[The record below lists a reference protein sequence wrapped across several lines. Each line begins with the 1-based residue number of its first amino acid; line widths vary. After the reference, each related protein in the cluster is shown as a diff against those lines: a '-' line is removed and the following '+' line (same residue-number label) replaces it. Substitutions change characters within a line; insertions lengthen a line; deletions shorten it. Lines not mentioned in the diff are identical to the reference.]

1 MDYLTPRV
9 LAPLARRV
17 LLSKPRLLLPAAVV
31 TFLLAVASVY
41 KGYASLASRETSLQ
55 EDSDF
60 TSIILSR
67 LLAPPAIG
75 APELDEEE
83 ALRRAPFACLVLL
96 VVDGDTLHCAR
107 VTSDAAVYAYMH
119 RELHKSMV
127 PVSVSLATPVE
138 VYMNRSTRPQL
149 VVSPWPTR
157 CGGLASCAVKV
168 RLYAIDTPE
177 ISRGGSRTSPRE
189 QDSPREAAGA
199 APGAGKPDNVE
210 TTRRP
215 FPPYGS
221 AELDIGGQ
229 PLGVAAAASLA
240 DRVLG
245 RVVLL
250 QPLRKDIYGRT
261 LARIVIPTVMY
272 RQLEGPALFSRY
284 FQQLFSHIAAEA
296 SRLLLPG
303 GDDLAIELVQRL
315 KEALRESDGPGG
327 LPILSALPL
336 ARQVLRLIL
345 EQPFRNEVPQAR
357 PPEEGSTQVRDVD
370 SLAEAQRRHPPGGD
384 AAFLLR
390 ILEER
395 SPALLYDASELLV
408 QQGLCHLYKGGSY
421 AGRRE
426 RLQRQ
431 LLIAKEKRKGLWG
444 LPVEFQEDPAKYRR
458 RKRRASHKDDGLP
471 IPPVSQGTTLE
482 PLSDGT

>member
-1 MDYLTPRV
+1 M
-9 LAPLARRV
+9 LAFRLFSQRLKMV

-41 KGYASLASRETSLQ
+41 RGYASLESRETSLQ

-67 LLAPPAIG
+67 LLAPPAVG
-75 APELDEEE
+75 GPEPDEEE
-83 ALRRAPFACLVLL
+83 ALRRAPFPCLVLL

-119 RELHKSMV
+119 RELHRSLV

-138 VYMNRSTRPQL
+138 VYMHRDTWPKL
-149 VVSPWPTR
+149 VVSPWPAR

-177 ISRGGSRTSPRE
+177 ISRGGSRHPPRE
-189 QDSPREAAGA
+189 RDSPREAAGA
-199 APGAGKPDNVE
+199 AGGLSKDDSVE
-210 TTRRP
+210 TSRRP

-221 AELDIGGQ
+221 ADLDIGGQ

-250 QPLRKDIYGRT
+250 QPLKKDVYGRT

-272 RQLEGPALFSRY
+272 RHLEGPALFSRY
-284 FQQLFSHIAAEA
+284 FQQVFSHIAAEA

-315 KEALRESDGPGG
+315 KEALRDSDGPGG
-327 LPILSALPL
+327 LPILTALPL

-345 EQPFRNEVPQAR
+345 AQPFGSEVPPGSPAK
-357 PPEEGSTQVRDVD
+357 EGSTQGRDVD
-370 SLAEAQRRHPPGGD
+370 SAAEPLRRHPPGGD
-384 AAFLLR
+384 EAFLLKV
-390 ILEER
+390 LEER
-395 SPALLYDASELLV
+395 SPPLLYDASELLV

-458 RKRRASHKDDGLP
+458 RKRRGGHRDYGTP
-471 IPPVSQGTTLE
+471 IPPVSPSATAE
-482 PLSDGT
+482 PLTDGT